1 MNLTLAKEML
11 PENSN
16 NADEV
21 IGLAASTSSV
31 LHILNYI
38 LPNVNKLLE
47 DNIMLISDSFTNIAE
62 TSSLIEKSLDNN
74 NLAEVRGQI
83 KEISKNVSSAIVGL
97 QFQDRVSQNL
107 AICTIISSVINEH
120 ISKTILSS
128 ENQIIANLDISRQI
142 YDKIFLGEIRNEF
155 VDFLMAKN
163 LINSP
168 DDLGHKTAD
177 ETQHNE
183 DIELF

>member
-1 MNLTLAKEML
+1 MQNIDEDIVGSLA
-11 PENSN
+11 S
-16 NADEV
+16 A
-21 IGLAASTSSV
+21 SSV

-47 DNIMLISDSFTNIAE
+47 ENIMLISDSFTKIAE
-62 TSSLIEKSLDNN
+62 ASSIVEKNLDNN
-74 NLAEVRGQI
+74 NLPEIRAQI
-83 KEISKNVSSAIVGL
+83 QEISKNVSSAIIGL

-107 AICTIISSVINEH
+107 TISMIISSVINEH
-120 ISKTILSS
+120 ISKTILSNDGKV
-128 ENQIIANLDISRQI
+128 EANLDISRQI

-155 VDFLMAKN
+155 VDFLIQKK

-168 DDLGHKTAD
+168 DDLGHKAVD
-177 ETQHNE
+177 ASNHNE